1 MGDMFTS
8 SINGSMY
15 TYEVAP
21 VFSKMELEFFEYLKD
36 NYIHWNEIDGVFTPG
51 GSLSNYYALLCARH
65 KTFPN
70 IKDEGIQN

>member
-21 VFSKMELEFFEYLKD
+21 VFSKMELEFYEYLNK
-36 NYIHWNEIDGVFTPG
+36 N
-51 GSLSNYYALLCARH
+51 
-65 KTFPN
+65 
-70 IKDEGIQN
+70 